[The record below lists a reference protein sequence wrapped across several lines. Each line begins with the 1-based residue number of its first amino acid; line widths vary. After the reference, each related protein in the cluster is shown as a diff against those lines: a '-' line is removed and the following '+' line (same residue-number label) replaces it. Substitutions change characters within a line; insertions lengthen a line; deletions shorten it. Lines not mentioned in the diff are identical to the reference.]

1 MRTEHPWWSAI
12 APLVLLVVTTV
23 ATLMPRPAAAA
34 PEDEGRYRL
43 DLVTVGPGDSFYTRA
58 GHAALA
64 VVEVWPD
71 GREIEVVYNY
81 GDADF
86 SDPWLGAKFLFGQP
100 VFFVSIVG
108 DLYETVEYY
117 GPMQNRDVYRQRLAL
132 SSEVAQR
139 VGARLAE
146 QTRPE
151 NREYPYHYLDRTCTT
166 ELRTLLDEVT
176 DGALSTQ
183 LADPDPW
190 TVRDYQELTF
200 DGALLV
206 AMVSDAI
213 FGRLHDEPID
223 RFYAMMWPRR
233 MREYLQKVRV
243 PDPHTG
249 QPVPLAS
256 QPELL
261 AERGGPPAT
270 VGPNRGTYWFAPSA
284 AVLVLLVAVG
294 LRRKGAT
301 PTRAWGAWLLAWA
314 LPMGAIGLAIAVLCI
329 ASSVPQMRCNELALS
344 VLATDLVLIAPA
356 VSWLRG
362 RTTIPRWLPRYATA
376 RLVVVAIAVVLRGVG
391 VFIQQ
396 PWVTPIASLLC
407 GLGLWWLI
415 RDRD

>member
-1 MRTEHPWWSAI
+1 MSRQSWHPRGLAI
-12 APLVLLVVTTV
+12 ATLLALLLVVL
-23 ATLMPRPAAAA
+23 ARPAAAA
-34 PEDEGRYRL
+34 PEGEAHYRL

-58 GHAALA
+58 GHAALS

-100 VFFVSIVG
+100 VFFLSVVG

-132 SSEVAQR
+132 SSDVAQR

-146 QTRPE
+146 RVRPD
-151 NREYPYHYLDRTCTT
+151 NREYPYHYLERTCTT
-166 ELRTLLDEVT
+166 ELRTLLDELT

-190 TVRDYQELTF
+190 TVREYQELTF
-200 DGALLV
+200 DGALLM
-206 AMVSDAI
+206 AMVSDAV
-213 FGRLHDEPID
+213 FGRMHDEPID
-223 RFYAMMWPRR
+223 RYYATFWPRR
-233 MREYLQKVRV
+233 MREYLQEVRV
-243 PDPHTG
+243 PDPETG

-256 QPELL
+256 EPELL

-270 VGPNRGTYWFAPSA
+270 VGPNRGTSWFAPSA
-284 AVLVLLVAVG
+284 AALVLLVAAW
-294 LRRKGAT
+294 LRRKGGT

-314 LPMGAIGLAIAVLCI
+314 LPMGVIGLGIAVFCI
-329 ASSVPQMRCNELALS
+329 ASTVPQMRNNELVLS
-344 VLATDLVLIAPA
+344 LLATDLVLLGPA

-376 RLVVVAIAVVLRGVG
+376 RLVVVGIAVVLRGVG

-396 PWVTPIASLLC
+396 PWVTPLASLLC
-407 GLGLWWLI
+407 GLGLWWLL
-415 RDRD
+415 RDRS